1 MLILFIYVLS
11 IFSCLS
17 TFFLFLSLNNKPC
30 CEPRLVSSVM
40 ADYIST
46 YYFFEQ
52 NSVNNFHNLSARNIL
67 LVKYSFLKTLLI
79 KNCYYFLLYQYNI
92 PLFYHDIQTH
102 LIIGQRDI
110 KQMDYMENMPL
121 QLCLNNCSLFFT
133 IKN

>member
-1 MLILFIYVLS
+1 MLLIYVLS

-17 TFFLFLSLNNKPC
+17 TFFFLSLNNKPC

-52 NSVNNFHNLSARNIL
+52 NSVNNFHNLSARNIF

-79 KNCYYFLLYQYNI
+79 KNCYYFHLYQYNI

-102 LIIGQRDI
+102 LIIGQKDI
-110 KQMDYMENMPL
+110 KQMDCMENMRL

>member
-1 MLILFIYVLS
+1 MLFIYVLS

-17 TFFLFLSLNNKPC
+17 TLFFLSLNNKPC

-52 NSVNNFHNLSARNIL
+52 NSVNNFHNLSAGNIL

-79 KNCYYFLLYQYNI
+79 KNCYYFHLYQYNI

-110 KQMDYMENMPL
+110 KQMDYMYTENMPL
-121 QLCLNNCSLFFT
+121 QLCLNNCSLFLQ
-133 IKN
+133 

>member
-1 MLILFIYVLS
+1 MLMLFIYVLS

-17 TFFLFLSLNNKPC
+17 VFFFFLSLNNKPC
-30 CEPRLVSSVM
+30 YEPLLVSSVM

-79 KNCYYFLLYQYNI
+79 KNCYYFHLY
-92 PLFYHDIQTH
+92 H
-102 LIIGQRDI
+102 IIF
-110 KQMDYMENMPL
+110 
-121 QLCLNNCSLFFT
+121 LFF
-133 IKN
+133 IMIYRLI

>member
-1 MLILFIYVLS
+1 
-11 IFSCLS
+11 
-17 TFFLFLSLNNKPC
+17 
-30 CEPRLVSSVM
+30 M

-67 LVKYSFLKTLLI
+67 LVNFFWKHSWLKIVTI
-79 KNCYYFLLYQYNI
+79 FTCVNII

-110 KQMDYMENMPL
+110 KQMDYKENMRL

>member
-1 MLILFIYVLS
+1 MLMLFIYVLS

-17 TFFLFLSLNNKPC
+17 TFFFLSLNNKPC

-52 NSVNNFHNLSARNIL
+52 NSVNNFHNLSARNML

-79 KNCYYFLLYQYNI
+79 KNCYYFHLYQYKI
-92 PLFYHDIQTH
+92 PLFSHDIQTH
-102 LIIGQRDI
+102 LIIGQKDI
-110 KQMDYMENMPL
+110 KQMDYMENMHL

>member
-1 MLILFIYVLS
+1 M
-11 IFSCLS
+11 
-17 TFFLFLSLNNKPC
+17 FFQFFRVFQPFFLSLNNKPC

-52 NSVNNFHNLSARNIL
+52 NSVNNFHNLSAGNIL
-67 LVKYSFLKTLLI
+67 LVKYYFLKTLLI
-79 KNCYYFLLYQYNI
+79 KNCYYFHLYQYNI
-92 PLFYHDIQTH
+92 PLFYHDIQIH

-133 IKN
+133 IKIRQT

>member
-1 MLILFIYVLS
+1 MLMLFIYVLS

-17 TFFLFLSLNNKPC
+17 TFFFLSLNNKPC

-67 LVKYSFLKTLLI
+67 LVNYSFLKTLPI
-79 KNCYYFLLYQYNI
+79 KI
-92 PLFYHDIQTH
+92 V
-102 LIIGQRDI
+102 
-110 KQMDYMENMPL
+110 
-121 QLCLNNCSLFFT
+121 T
-133 IKN
+133 IL